1 MKRGL
6 PDGEEMSFL
15 ERGPVFFG
23 DLLGRIGIVGFFTFA
38 AVMKFNAVRAAFAN
52 LTGSQADFEV
62 LRLISGIANLAFL
75 VLIVMMT
82 VFRLKPLKSQDGLE
96 PRITALAGTFAMIL
110 LTLMPPAVP
119 VPPAVVAIAI
129 VLLLIGC
136 SLSAFVMIWLGRS
149 FSIMPEARRLVTRG
163 PYAIVRHPLYSAE
176 EIAIIGTLLL
186 NLSIPAVLLVAVQW
200 MLQLRRMH
208 NEEQV
213 LRSAFADYDQYAA
226 RTPKFFPQLTGFL
239 GLKKSVDKG
248 PA

>member
-1 MKRGL
+1 MK
-6 PDGEEMSFL
+6 FL
-15 ERGPVFFG
+15 RWRPTYFG

-38 AVMKFNAVRAAFAN
+38 VVMKLNAVRGAWAMMSA
-52 LTGSQADFEV
+52 SRADFEV
-62 LRLISGIANLAFL
+62 LRLVSDAANLVFL
-75 VLIVMMT
+75 VLIVMTT

-110 LTLMPPAVP
+110 LTLMPPALP

-129 VLLLIGC
+129 VLLLIGF

-176 EIAIIGTLLL
+176 EIAIFGTLLL

-200 MLQLRRMH
+200 MLQLRRMR

-213 LRSAFADYDQYAA
+213 LRSAFPEYEKYAA
-226 RTPKFFPQLTGFL
+226 RTPKFFPRLKVPF
-239 GLKKSVDKG
+239 GLKKGMDGGS
-248 PA
+248 A